1 MKNNLLKKMFFVA
14 IMLTGSVIFAQTVSG
29 IISDESGPLPG
40 ASVLVKGTSNGVTT
54 DFDGNFT
61 LDNVASDATLVV
73 DFLGFKSQDVS
84 VAGKSVINVTL
95 EVDASQLD
103 EVVVTA
109 LGIKRSEKT
118 LTFAQQ
124 TVKGEDLMKTKDVN
138 FVNALSGKAA
148 GVEVRQ
154 SSSGPGGSTKIQ
166 IRGAKSASGDSQ
178 PLFVIDGVPMTNN
191 KGGQPSGWNGVD
203 GGDGLSALNPD
214 DIESMSILK
223 GANAAIL
230 YGSDGANG
238 VVIITTKSGKAGATK
253 VNVTSSASVRSIIDT
268 PELQYRYG
276 SENGAK
282 ENWSYTSG
290 DYADNFVDDWFQTG
304 FDLINGVSVSG
315 GNDKTQA
322 YFSYGNT
329 TSTGVSPNNDYKKN
343 NFSFKQSTKVLN
355 DKVKITS
362 NVILSQE
369 KTKNRN
375 RAGYYNNPLT
385 GLYWF
390 PRDRNFNDFKDN
402 YGIFNPDRNL
412 DEMSLSD
419 SGGWFVQD
427 HHQSNPYW
435 LLNKESQD
443 DDFKR
448 VIANLSVAWTIDD
461 HFSFQM
467 RMNYDFAK
475 KTYDEQ
481 RMAGGNTTT
490 VARNGRW
497 AYQDFTDSKTYM
509 DGILNYNNSI
519 GDFTVNALVG
529 ATYQRTEYRLGV
541 SVNTGMEDSGLLY
554 ANEFNFQNIGPIVQ
568 VGSTLN
574 NNVEKQSIFG
584 NVELGWKEM
593 LFVDL
598 AGRNDWAS
606 TLAETGNESYF
617 YPSIGLSA
625 ILSKIIEMPDWTS
638 FLKARASMATIGNEV
653 PWNRIT
659 PDNRVTDAGTVS
671 TNTVKPF
678 LDAKPE
684 LISTFEVGLDW
695 RMFKSR
701 LGIDFTYYDITSK
714 DQFLRFPLESQLYTS
729 EYINAGEIKNSGIE
743 ITLNG
748 TPIVTENFS
757 WSTTFNYSANTN
769 EIIELSPNALD
780 AGLGGTE
787 GFAAPLI
794 EGGSFG
800 DIWGFKFQRDGEGRI
815 ILDDTDGG
823 PLKTAQ
829 RELLGNAEPDF
840 AVGWS
845 NNLNYK
851 SWSVNMQI
859 NGKFGGI
866 VASQTESL
874 LDGNGVSERSAAAR
888 DRGYE
893 NINAV
898 QNGQP
903 VTQIDP
909 FTYYGEGPGTGGRN
923 GISEAY
929 IYDRTSVR
937 LAQLSIS
944 YQFNVEQ
951 LDWISNASLSLIG
964 NNLFYFYKDAPFD
977 PEITNSTS
985 RSQPG
990 IENYNLPATRTTG
1003 LNLSVTF

>member
-1 MKNNLLKKMFFVA
+1 
-14 IMLTGSVIFAQTVSG
+14 
-29 IISDESGPLPG
+29 
-40 ASVLVKGTSNGVTT
+40 
-54 DFDGNFT
+54 
-61 LDNVASDATLVV
+61 
-73 DFLGFKSQDVS
+73 
-84 VAGKSVINVTL
+84 
-95 EVDASQLD
+95 
-103 EVVVTA
+103 
-109 LGIKRSEKT
+109 
-118 LTFAQQ
+118 
-124 TVKGEDLMKTKDVN
+124 
-138 FVNALSGKAA
+138 
-148 GVEVRQ
+148 
-154 SSSGPGGSTKIQ
+154 
-166 IRGAKSASGDSQ
+166 
-178 PLFVIDGVPMTNN
+178 
-191 KGGQPSGWNGVD
+191 
-203 GGDGLSALNPD
+203 
-214 DIESMSILK
+214 
-223 GANAAIL
+223 
-230 YGSDGANG
+230 
-238 VVIITTKSGKAGATK
+238 
-253 VNVTSSASVRSIIDT
+253 
-268 PELQYRYG
+268 
-276 SENGAK
+276 
-282 ENWSYTSG
+282 
-290 DYADNFVDDWFQTG
+290 
-304 FDLINGVSVSG
+304 
-315 GNDKTQA
+315 
-322 YFSYGNT
+322 
-329 TSTGVSPNNDYKKN
+329 
-343 NFSFKQSTKVLN
+343 
-355 DKVKITS
+355 
-362 NVILSQE
+362 
-369 KTKNRN
+369 
-375 RAGYYNNPLT
+375 
-385 GLYWF
+385 
-390 PRDRNFNDFKDN
+390 
-402 YGIFNPDRNL
+402 
-412 DEMSLSD
+412 
-419 SGGWFVQD
+419 
-427 HHQSNPYW
+427 
-435 LLNKESQD
+435 
-443 DDFKR
+443 
-448 VIANLSVAWTIDD
+448 
-461 HFSFQM
+461 
-467 RMNYDFAK
+467 
-475 KTYDEQ
+475 
-481 RMAGGNTTT
+481 MAGGNTTT

-568 VGSTLN
+568 VGSTLD

-625 ILSKIIEMPDWTS
+625 ILSKMIEMPDWTS

-659 PDNRVTDAGTVS
+659 PDNRVTDAGTVA

-757 WSTTFNYSANTN
+757 WSTTINYSANTN

-823 PLKTAQ
+823 PLKSVE

-893 NINAV
+893 NIFAV
-898 QNGQP
+898 QNGQT

-929 IYDRTSVR
+929 VYDRTSVR